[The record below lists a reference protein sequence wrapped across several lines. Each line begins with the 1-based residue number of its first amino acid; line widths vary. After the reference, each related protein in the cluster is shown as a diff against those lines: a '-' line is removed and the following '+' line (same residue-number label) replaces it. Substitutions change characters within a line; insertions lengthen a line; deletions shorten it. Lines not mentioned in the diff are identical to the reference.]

1 MNFGILTSGG
11 DTPGMNTVIKS
22 IYRRCKHNNHNLI
35 CFSGGWKGLLDN
47 NTIKISETILDEID
61 LGGTIL
67 GSGRTNPLKED
78 DGIEK
83 IKQTL
88 EKNGIEAM
96 IAIGGED
103 TLGVANELFKA
114 GLPMIGI
121 PKTIDNDLDCTDYTF
136 GFNTAIT
143 IATEAMD
150 RLHSTAKSHN
160 RVIVVEIMGRHAG
173 WMTLHSGIAAGAH
186 MILIPEYSLSKA
198 EVIDIM
204 KKRYAKGDTWG
215 IVAVSE
221 GYSFTKNET
230 EDMEKD
236 EFGHILLDKL
246 DVAQSIA
253 DLLKNEL
260 GITTRAIKLGHVQRG
275 GSPTVFDRVLCTQLG
290 FSAYDLAIKKEF
302 GKMPALQGIHIVP
315 VDLSQ
320 AVARLKTVDEQSWN
334 VARKLMGMD

>member
-1 MNFGILTSGG
+1 
-11 DTPGMNTVIKS
+11 MNTVIKS
-22 IYRRCKHNNHNLI
+22 IYRRCKQNNHKLI

-47 NTIKISETILDEID
+47 NTINISDTILDEID

-67 GSGRTNPLKED
+67 GSGRTNPLKLD

-88 EKNGIEAM
+88 NENSIEAM

-121 PKTIDNDLDCTDYTF
+121 PKTIDNDLDATDYTF
-136 GFNTAIT
+136 GFNTAVT

-150 RLHSTAKSHN
+150 RLRSTAKSHN

-173 WMTLHSGIAAGAH
+173 WMALHSGLAAGAH
-186 MILIPEYSLSKA
+186 MILIPEYNLSKTDI
-198 EVIDIM
+198 VNIM
-204 KKRYAKGDTWG
+204 KRRYDSGDTWG

-221 GYSFTKNET
+221 GYSFTKDET

-236 EFGHILLDKL
+236 EFGHVLLNNL
-246 DVAQSIA
+246 DVAQTIA

-260 GITTRAIKLGHVQRG
+260 GITTRAVKLGHVQRG
-275 GSPTVFDRVLCTQLG
+275 GPPTAFDRVLCTQLG
-290 FSAYDLAIKKEF
+290 FSAYDLAINKTF
-302 GKMPALQGIHIVP
+302 GKMPALQGIHVVP

-320 AVARLKTVDEQSWN
+320 AVARLKVVDEESWN
-334 VARKLMGMD
+334 VARKIMGLE